1 MIPLSKINSGF
12 NGNGVV
18 VGISREATY
27 AYDHAIPI
35 KQQCRAIKTS
45 PGQFACHFAIP
56 LYNMSYRSSI
66 EDLLNSKGKDP
77 MNQASQQEE
86 NRVLPDVRTFPIEGT
101 NLARILS
108 DPQYR
113 QSFHAQLKRYNSLV
127 AALYK
132 IGLLPMFGASR
143 TVMLLTTRGRKSGK
157 LRSTP
162 IGYWRIGGDIYLFSA
177 WGRATNWYKN
187 MVACPEDVWI
197 QIGMRRWAAQPF
209 DLKDPDEIMRT
220 IAQFVTESAGSGS
233 LPFWLGTRQR
243 PAGSGGFLTYH
254 QPRVGCTVFKKRGNG
269 S

>member
-1 MIPLSKINSGF
+1 M
-12 NGNGVV
+12 V

-35 KQQCRAIKTS
+35 KRQCRVIKTS

-220 IAQFVTESAGSGS
+220 IAQFVTESPAQARYLFGWEPGSDRLDQADFS
-233 LPFWLGTRQR
+233 PITNRVLVVR
-243 PAGSGGFLTYH
+243 FLRREATDH
-254 QPRVGCTVFKKRGNG
+254 E
-269 S
+269 